1 MSNDSDES
9 SNSHLPP
16 VPIALVTQRFNNIKL
31 EPNITK
37 NHQNQQFYNKQF
49 STNQTT
55 PRNST
60 SSSTQLASQTPLD
73 NSTNKN
79 CQTKVTRK
87 IPPNIM
93 MSNSDTSSSQ
103 GLSSDLSSS
112 GINSGENTC
121 NSGISGNISKL
132 KPLKSSLKQNEQNV
146 INRVV
151 PENNDLIPELRLQ
164 KATPEN
170 AQNYNHHNN
179 FQAPTITPVQKR
191 NYGSSRMSQSS
202 NNPRPMS
209 IAIDERNL
217 NATNFNNSSNPNTPN
232 FLINSSMHDLTDPRK
247 FRDDTGFSINMVEEG
262 KNQQQQNQQVQFRK
276 KSNNH
281 NSITTPMGSIAKG
294 KS

>member
-31 EPNITK
+31 ENNK
-37 NHQNQQFYNKQF
+37 NNQQNLQQFYNKQF

-79 CQTKVTRK
+79 NNNCQTKVTRK
-87 IPPNIM
+87 IPPNII

-121 NSGISGNISKL
+121 NSGVSGNISKL
-132 KPLKSSLKQNEQNV
+132 KPLKPSLKQNEQNV
-146 INRVV
+146 ISRV
-151 PENNDLIPELRLQ
+151 PENNSSLIPELRLQ
-164 KATPEN
+164 KSTPEN
-170 AQNYNHHNN
+170 TTQNFQNYNNS
-179 FQAPTITPVQKR
+179 TITPVQKR
-191 NYGSSRMSQSS
+191 NYGCSRMSQSS

-217 NATNFNNSSNPNTPN
+217 NTTHFNSSNPNTPN
-232 FLINSSMHDLTDPRK
+232 IIMNSSMHDLTDPRK

-262 KNQQQQNQQVQFRK
+262 KQQQNQQQVQFRK
-276 KSNNH
+276 KANNH
-281 NSITTPMGSIAKG
+281 NPSTTPMGSIAKG
-294 KS
+294 KL